1 MLHVNLVAHT
11 TNVVAHNREGSR
23 FESPNANIVWPSHLV
38 LRVDASE
45 AAVVRSVRSNH
56 DDLWQVKLSFSIIF
70 SSNDGRSS
78 FRRRWHVQIRW
89 FFFHYKTIFFRLSSL
104 LSFKTETSRSKT
116 KFHFLRKGRS
126 VADRGRSRKLELTTS
141 SSSTSAS
148 AAQTI
153 QTGISRHHDNL
164 YALWKCLDV
173 KNQAFKHFQIF
184 WSKKSHQRSYK
195 KH

>member
-1 MLHVNLVAHT
+1 MLATESVH
-11 TNVVAHNREGSR
+11 GS
-23 FESPNANIVWPSHLV
+23 SPRKQTLPSHLV
-38 LRVDASE
+38 LCVDASE

-70 SSNDGRSS
+70 SPNDHRSS
-78 FRRRWHVQIRW
+78 FRRRWHVRW

-104 LSFKTETSRSKT
+104 LSFKTEASRSKT
-116 KFHFLRKGRS
+116 TFHFPRKGRS
-126 VADRGRSRKLELTTS
+126 VADRGRSQKLELTTS
-141 SSSTSAS
+141 SSSTSASAS

-173 KNQAFKHFQIF
+173 
-184 WSKKSHQRSYK
+184 
-195 KH
+195 